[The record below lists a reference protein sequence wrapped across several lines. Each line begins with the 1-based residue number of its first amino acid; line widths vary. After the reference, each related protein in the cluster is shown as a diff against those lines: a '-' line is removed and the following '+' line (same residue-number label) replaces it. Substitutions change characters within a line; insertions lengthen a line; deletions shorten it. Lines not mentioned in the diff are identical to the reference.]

1 MWTQVVRGAAAGAAG
16 TTALDAV
23 TYLDMAFRGR
33 PASSTPRD
41 TVERLSSM
49 AGVSIGG
56 GGDDEVRSHRL
67 EGLGAVAGLATGVAV
82 GAFFGAVDEALDG
95 ALRGLPGV
103 ATGLLVGGAALVGA
117 NVPMIVLGVT
127 DPRTWTRADWAS
139 DVVPH
144 VAYGLVTAL
153 TYAAMTD

>member
-1 MWTQVVRGAAAGAAG
+1 MWTQVLRGAAAGAAG

-23 TYLDMAFRGR
+23 TYLDMAIRGR
-33 PASSTPRD
+33 PASSTPTD
-41 TVERLSSM
+41 TVGRLSSM
-49 AGVSIGG
+49 VGLPVGG
-56 GGDDEVRSHRL
+56 GGDDAVRAHRL

-82 GAFFGAVDEALDG
+82 GAFFAAVDEALDG
-95 ALRGLPGV
+95 AFSGLPGA

-117 NVPMIVLGVT
+117 NMPMIALGVT

-139 DVVPH
+139 DVIPH
-144 VAYGLVTAL
+144 VAYGLVTAM